1 MQDNLHY
8 SKKFE
13 DKNKNI
19 EENIHMINMTVI
31 DLSDKQKEEWRE
43 VFEKLLVIDNNKS
56 GEIDIEKLV
65 NLIMSLNDSTMSYWW
80 RGGMPLERDKLTKLF
95 SDADNNKNGS
105 ISVCE
110 FYELWAA
117 DCPDICR
124 DTKEYIAESLK
135 TVVLAKN
142 IKKCPPPLFLPL
154 ISLVQ
159 IVLFINNQVEASNL
173 PLENSY
179 NSTTTFTGLI
189 FQGNSRSDGWTYL
202 SYSLVHRDLEHLL
215 MVLLVQ
221 LVLGMLMEMVHGSI
235 RIALI
240 YLTGV
245 FTGSLSSYVF
255 SPGVHLVGGSGG
267 CYSLLGAHLATL
279 VLNWVEDHAIILR
292 RVRGYKTPKILHGKL
307 IRNLKLLG
315 LVIFIIGDLLVFYLK
330 SQSDISYVAHVFG
343 FIVGYIVAFIVTR
356 NRVETSREK
365 YFKIILSVILS
376 VLFIVGIILIFG

>member
-1 MQDNLHY
+1 
-8 SKKFE
+8 
-13 DKNKNI
+13 
-19 EENIHMINMTVI
+19 
-31 DLSDKQKEEWRE
+31 
-43 VFEKLLVIDNNKS
+43 
-56 GEIDIEKLV
+56 
-65 NLIMSLNDSTMSYWW
+65 
-80 RGGMPLERDKLTKLF
+80 
-95 SDADNNKNGS
+95 
-105 ISVCE
+105 
-110 FYELWAA
+110 
-117 DCPDICR
+117 
-124 DTKEYIAESLK
+124 
-135 TVVLAKN
+135 
-142 IKKCPPPLFLPL
+142 
-154 ISLVQ
+154 
-159 IVLFINNQVEASNL
+159 
-173 PLENSY
+173 
-179 NSTTTFTGLI
+179 
-189 FQGNSRSDGWTYL
+189 
-202 SYSLVHRDLEHLL
+202 

-221 LVLGMLMEMVHGSI
+221 LVLGILMEMVHGSI

-255 SPGVHLVGGSGG
+255 SPAVHLVGGSGG

-279 VLNWVEDHAIILR
+279 VLNWGEDHAIILR

-376 VLFIVGIILIFG
+376 VLFIIGIILNFGPLDL